1 MHRKLILILGLA
13 FIAGCAGAEQD
24 ATDTAGAPVSLADFA
39 GTWDGTAAPPG
50 SDSVVA
56 NIELLATG
64 TTEGWSFTV
73 VNAANP
79 AMASTTPARVVGF
92 EGDSL
97 ILEAGPFESILR
109 AGQQVSTRSV
119 YRLRGETLVGAVEAT
134 YAATGE
140 TIRLTSEAT
149 RRR

>member
-1 MHRKLILILGLA
+1 MRRTTIPILGLA
-13 FIAGCAGAEQD
+13 LITACAPREEA
-24 ATDTAGAPVSLADFA
+24 APDTAAAGVSLADFA
-39 GTWDGTAAPPG
+39 GTWDGTVTPPG

-56 NIELLATG
+56 NIEMLATS
-64 TTEGWSFTV
+64 TPDGWSFTV
-73 VNAANP
+73 VNATNP
-79 AMASTTPARVVGF
+79 AMSSTSPARVVAF

-119 YRLRGETLVGAVEAT
+119 YRLRDGMMVGVVRAI
-134 YAATGE
+134 YAATDD
-140 TIRLTSEAT
+140 TVMLSSEAT

>member
-1 MHRKLILILGLA
+1 MRRTTIPILALALITA
-13 FIAGCAGAEQD
+13 CAPRED
-24 ATDTAGAPVSLADFA
+24 AAPDTAATGVSLADFA
-39 GTWDGTAAPPG
+39 GTWDGTVTPPG

-56 NIELLATG
+56 NIEMLATS
-64 TTEGWSFTV
+64 TPDGWSFTV

-79 AMASTTPARVVGF
+79 AMSSTSPARVVAL

-119 YRLRGETLVGAVEAT
+119 YRLQGGTMVGVVRAT
-134 YAATGE
+134 YAATGD
-140 TIRLTSEAT
+140 TIMLSSEAT

>member
-1 MHRKLILILGLA
+1 MRRTAILILALITA
-13 FIAGCAGAEQD
+13 CAPGEDA
-24 ATDTAGAPVSLADFA
+24 ATDTAAATGVSLSDFA
-39 GTWDGTAAPPG
+39 GTWDGTVKAQG

-56 NIELLATG
+56 NIEMLATS

-79 AMASTTPARVVGF
+79 AMASTSPARVTTI

-97 ILEAGPFESILR
+97 VLEAGPSESILR
-109 AGQQVSTRSV
+109 PGQQVSTRSV
-119 YRLRGETLVGAVEAT
+119 FRLRDGNMVGVVKAVYTPAGDT
-134 YAATGE
+134 VM
-140 TIRLTSEAT
+140 LNSEAT

>member
-1 MHRKLILILGLA
+1 MRRITILILALMTA
-13 FIAGCAGAEQD
+13 CAPTEEA
-24 ATDTAGAPVSLADFA
+24 ATDTAGAMAVSLSDFA
-39 GTWDGTAAPPG
+39 GTWDGTVKAQG
-50 SDSVVA
+50 SDSVIA
-56 NIELLATG
+56 NIELLATS
-64 TTEGWSFTV
+64 TNEGWSFTV

-79 AMASTTPARVVGF
+79 ALASTTPARVTAI

-119 YRLRGETLVGAVEAT
+119 YRLRDGRMVGAVQAV
-134 YAATGE
+134 YAATGD
-140 TIRLTSEAT
+140 TIMLNSEAT